1 MHRFTMIPD
10 WFFKT
15 CFRYEIHL
23 ILCLVLVGCSS
34 MPKLD
39 ADESSVHLKG
49 KMVVSTDYVKKVLR
63 YRFEGNVENGSLKL
77 WSIVGVTAIEFR
89 IIDSQ
94 LYYSGKETPVPI
106 LYSEE
111 MMKKHLGFDFPFD
124 LGWHWI
130 RGIPD
135 PNRNFMVID
144 RSGRGEI
151 AIFEQ
156 LGWTV
161 SQELNRD
168 FDTRLKDRA
177 KKIRIAK
184 GKTHVLVTVESSS
197 QRRFKL
203 IQ

>member
-1 MHRFTMIPD
+1 MIPD

-39 ADESSVHLKG
+39 ADASSVHLKG

-63 YRFEGNVENGSLKL
+63 YTFEGNVENGSLKL

-106 LYSEE
+106 LYSKE
-111 MMKKHLGFDFPFD
+111 MMKKDLGFDFPFE
-124 LGWHWI
+124 LGWYWI

-135 PNRNFMVID
+135 YNRDFSVID
-144 RSGRGEI
+144 RFERGEI

-161 SQELNRD
+161 SQESNRD
-168 FDTRLKDRA
+168 LGTGLNSNA
-177 KKIRIAK
+177 KKIRIVK
-184 GKTHVLVTVESSS
+184 GKTHLLVTVES
-197 QRRFKL
+197 
-203 IQ
+203 IG

>member
-1 MHRFTMIPD
+1 MHRFIMIPD

-39 ADESSVHLKG
+39 ADESSVRLKG
-49 KMVVSTDYVKKVLR
+49 KMVVSTDHVKKILR
-63 YRFEGNVENGSLKL
+63 YRFEGNIENGSLKL

-106 LYSEE
+106 LYSKE
-111 MMKKHLGFDFPFD
+111 MMKKDLGFDFPFE
-124 LGWHWI
+124 LGWYWI

-135 PNRNFMVID
+135 YNRDFSVID
-144 RSGRGEI
+144 RFERGEI

-161 SQELNRD
+161 SQELSRD
-168 FDTRLKDRA
+168 LDIELKRKA

-184 GKTHVLVTVESSS
+184 GKTHLLVTVESSG
-197 QRRFKL
+197 
-203 IQ
+203 

>member
-39 ADESSVHLKG
+39 EDESNVRLTG
-49 KMVVSTDYVKKVLR
+49 KMVVSTDHVKRILR
-63 YRFEGNVENGSLKL
+63 YRFEGNIKNGSLKL

-106 LYSEE
+106 LYSKE
-111 MMKKHLGFDFPFD
+111 MMKKDLGFDFPFE
-124 LGWHWI
+124 LGWYWI

-168 FDTRLKDRA
+168 FDTRLKDGA
-177 KKIRIAK
+177 KKISIAK
-184 GKTHVLVTVESSS
+184 GKTHLLVTVDSSW
-197 QRRFKL
+197 
-203 IQ
+203 

>member
-1 MHRFTMIPD
+1 MIPD

-15 CFRYEIHL
+15 CFRYEIPL

-49 KMVVSTDYVKKVLR
+49 KMVVSTDNVKKVLR

-106 LYSEE
+106 LYSKE
-111 MMKKHLGFDFPFD
+111 MMKKDLGFDFPFE
-124 LGWHWI
+124 LGWYWI

-135 PNRNFMVID
+135 YNRDFSVID
-144 RSGRGEI
+144 RFERGEI

-161 SQELNRD
+161 SQELSRD
-168 FDTRLKDRA
+168 LGTGLNSKA
-177 KKIRIAK
+177 KKIRIVK
-184 GKTHVLVTVESSS
+184 GKTRLLVTVESSG
-197 QRRFKL
+197 
-203 IQ
+203 

>member
-1 MHRFTMIPD
+1 MIPD
-10 WFFKT
+10 WLFKT
-15 CFRYEIHL
+15 CFRHEIHL
-23 ILCLVLVGCSS
+23 ILGLVLVGCST

-39 ADESSVHLKG
+39 ADESNVRLTG
-49 KMVVSTDYVKKVLR
+49 KMVVSTDHVKKVLR

-106 LYSEE
+106 LYSKE
-111 MMKKHLGFDFPFD
+111 MMKEDLGFDFPFE
-124 LGWHWI
+124 LGWYWI

-135 PNRNFMVID
+135 YNRDFSVIG
-144 RSGRGEI
+144 RSEGGEI
-151 AIFEQ
+151 TIFEQ

-161 SQELNRD
+161 GQELNRD
-168 FDTRLKDRA
+168 FDTKLKDKV

-184 GKTHVLVTVESSS
+184 GKTHLLVTVESS
-197 QRRFKL
+197 R
-203 IQ
+203 

>member
-1 MHRFTMIPD
+1 
-10 WFFKT
+10 
-15 CFRYEIHL
+15 
-23 ILCLVLVGCSS
+23 

-49 KMVVSTDYVKKVLR
+49 KMVVSTDYVKKALR

-89 IIDSQ
+89 IIDSR

-106 LYSEE
+106 LYSKE
-111 MMKKHLGFDFPFD
+111 MMKEDLGFDFPFE
-124 LGWHWI
+124 LGWYWI

-135 PNRNFMVID
+135 YNRDFSVIG
-144 RSGRGEI
+144 RSERGEI
-151 AIFEQ
+151 TIFEQ

-161 SQELNRD
+161 GQELNRD
-168 FDTRLKDRA
+168 FDTKLKDKA

-184 GKTHVLVTVESSS
+184 GKTHLLVTVESS
-197 QRRFKL
+197 R
-203 IQ
+203 

>member
-15 CFRYEIHL
+15 CFRCEIHL
-23 ILCLVLVGCSS
+23 ILCLVLVACSS

-49 KMVVSTDYVKKVLR
+49 KMVVSTDNVKKVLR

-77 WSIVGVTAIEFR
+77 WSIVGVTAVEFR

-106 LYSEE
+106 LYSKE
-111 MMKKHLGFDFPFD
+111 MMKKDLGFDFPFE
-124 LGWHWI
+124 LGWYWI

-135 PNRNFMVID
+135 YNRDFSVID
-144 RSGRGEI
+144 RFERGEI

-161 SQELNRD
+161 SQELSRD
-168 FDTRLKDRA
+168 LDTELKRKA

-184 GKTHVLVTVESSS
+184 GKTKLLVTVESSG
-197 QRRFKL
+197 
-203 IQ
+203 

>member
-1 MHRFTMIPD
+1 MIPD
-10 WFFKT
+10 WLFKT

-39 ADESSVHLKG
+39 ADESNVHLKG
-49 KMVVSTDYVKKVLR
+49 KMVVSTDHVKRILR

-106 LYSEE
+106 LYSKE
-111 MMKKHLGFDFPFD
+111 MMKKDLGFDFPFE
-124 LGWHWI
+124 LGWYWI

-135 PNRNFMVID
+135 Y
-144 RSGRGEI
+144 
-151 AIFEQ
+151 Q
-156 LGWTV
+156 
-161 SQELNRD
+161 
-168 FDTRLKDRA
+168 
-177 KKIRIAK
+177 
-184 GKTHVLVTVESSS
+184 
-197 QRRFKL
+197 
-203 IQ
+203 

>member
-39 ADESSVHLKG
+39 ADASSVHLKG

-106 LYSEE
+106 LYSKE
-111 MMKKHLGFDFPFD
+111 MMKKDLGFDFPFE
-124 LGWHWI
+124 LGWYWI

-135 PNRNFMVID
+135 YNRDFSVID
-144 RSGRGEI
+144 RFERGEI

-161 SQELNRD
+161 SQELSRD
-168 FDTRLKDRA
+168 LVTGLNSKA
-177 KKIRIAK
+177 KKIRIVK
-184 GKTHVLVTVESSS
+184 GKTHLLVTVESSG
-197 QRRFKL
+197 
-203 IQ
+203 